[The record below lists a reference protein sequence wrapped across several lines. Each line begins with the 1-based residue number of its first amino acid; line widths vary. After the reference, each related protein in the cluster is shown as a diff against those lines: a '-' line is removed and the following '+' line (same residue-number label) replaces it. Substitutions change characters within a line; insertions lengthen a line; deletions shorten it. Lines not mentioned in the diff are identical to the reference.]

1 MSTASAHQPA
11 ADSPTTAATPSPT
24 TAAPTTAAP
33 TTAPTT
39 ASAAQP
45 APASALPSL
54 SRDPLWPRAGSWAS
68 PDTDPTDSPI
78 DLGIIGIPTSRTS
91 LSATNAHLTPAA
103 VRGAL
108 MRYSDHAVAPG
119 EPGARGTELDVVL
132 GESLTIR
139 DAGDVADPD
148 TEAGEIAAAQA
159 VRALAERAR
168 LVVALGG
175 DNALTVPA
183 ALGIAGEDLATAG
196 LITLDAHHDLR
207 DGRSNGSPVRRLV
220 EAGLDPSRIV
230 QIGIADFANS
240 RAYRDRARAWG
251 ITVIHRDELFSRPLG
266 DIVAEALEV
275 AGAGGGP
282 IHVDLDVDV
291 CDRSVAPGCPAS
303 IPGGIQ
309 AHELRMATRLL
320 AADPRVRGIDIAE
333 VDVTA
338 DAPDGRTVRL
348 AALCVL
354 EAAAGLAARP

>member
-1 MSTASAHQPA
+1 MSPNTAEN
-11 ADSPTTAATPSPT
+11 
-24 TAAPTTAAP
+24 AAPARP
-33 TTAPTT
+33 
-39 ASAAQP
+39 
-45 APASALPSL
+45 LPH
-54 SRDPLWPRAGSWAS
+54 DPLWPRTGGWQE
-68 PDTDPTDSPI
+68 PGPGTSPI
-78 DLGIIGIPTSRTS
+78 DLAVIGIPTAFTS

-103 VRGAL
+103 VREAL
-108 MRYSDHAVAPG
+108 RKYSSHIVAPG
-119 EPGARGTELDVVL
+119 GPGALGGPGAPGIGRGAEAELVL
-132 GESLTIR
+132 DEALCIV
-139 DAGDVADPD
+139 DAGDVVDPD
-148 TEAGEIAAAQA
+148 TEEGELHAATA
-159 VRALAERAR
+159 VRALAARAE

-183 ALGIAGEDLATAG
+183 ALGVAGEALPSAG

-220 EAGLDPSRIV
+220 EAGLDPRRIV

-240 RAYRDRARAWG
+240 RAYRERAKEWG
-251 ITVIHRDELFSRPLG
+251 ITVIHRDELFERPLHE
-266 DIVAEALEV
+266 IAAEALAV

-309 AHELRMATRLL
+309 AHELRAFARMF

-333 VDVTA
+333 VDASA
-338 DAPDGRTVRL
+338 DAPDARTVRL

-354 EAAAGLAARP
+354 EAAAGLAQRLGRG